1 MFNKEPTCCINDII
15 TTFNEIYQKKLEM
28 ISYEQYFAIV
38 FNEIERWLNI
48 VQSGNIDDF
57 LDAYYTYWMH
67 T

>member
-1 MFNKEPTCCINDII
+1 M
-15 TTFNEIYQKKLEM
+15 YQKKLEM